1 MAVKAAAGNE
11 FVEFDGEA
19 RFLFDR
25 LKAAAALEANAGIRE
40 DPAAFAHDA
49 AHVFVGISFE
59 RVEAARWNFDLDLK
73 NLWLGEKVL
82 RLGFGLFSCRPSV
95 EEGTQKGHQHSN
107 RLT

>member
-1 MAVKAAAGNE
+1 MSVQSRAGNE

-19 RFLFDR
+19 RFLFNR
-25 LKAAAALEANAGIRE
+25 LKAAAALEANAGVRE

-59 RVEAARWNFDLDLK
+59 RVEAARWNFDFDLE
-73 NLWLGEKVL
+73 NLWLSEKVL
-82 RLGFGLFSCRPSV
+82 RLGFGFFGRRSDV
-95 EEGTQKGHQHSN
+95 KEGTEKRHQHSN